1 MRRSPLA
8 TSGSRATTGSVATPM
23 GRLRTA
29 LLAALVLVLATAV
42 AWSRLDPEQRATLWA
57 EDGRD
62 FVSAYFVDGLGATL
76 FRPFGGYLQLVPRLI
91 AAVSGTIA
99 GPEHLAQTVTLLACA
114 GVGAVSALLYLYSRT
129 VLRTPV
135 APFLLAAVPPLIPTA
150 PREALG
156 TMNNLHSF
164 LLLLVPVV
172 LLAVP
177 RSWWTSAGTAVLVVA
192 VVLSD
197 TQALLFAPLLLAGI
211 RDRRKWPVVAA
222 FLAAGAAQVATV
234 VAFPRPA
241 ISYGASGPVTI
252 ADVVVGFV
260 SVPLTTVWTTRLDAV
275 STMIADAG
283 TAPIVAL
290 TVVSVAVAV
299 AAIVSGQAAH
309 RWLVSATVLGA
320 AALWAAALLV
330 TPADGFLFTQG
341 LADHVAHFGPIRYA
355 TVSSGFLLLAL
366 VVTADA
372 IWGRHRLRRAVAI
385 ALAVAVALTLVVH
398 HHDTGHAGRSDGP
411 TITSQVPAAREAC
424 ASGDRRTVGL
434 RQAPDRSPWVVTL
447 PCAYVERR

>member
-76 FRPFGGYLQLVPRLI
+76 FRPFGGYLQLVPRVI

-275 STMIADAG
+275 STLIADTG

-290 TVVSVAVAV
+290 TVVCVAVAV
-299 AAIVSGQAAH
+299 AAMCPGRPCTAGSCPRPSSVPPRSGRPH
-309 RWLVSATVLGA
+309 C
-320 AALWAAALLV
+320 
-330 TPADGFLFTQG
+330 
-341 LADHVAHFGPIRYA
+341 
-355 TVSSGFLLLAL
+355 SSPLPTGSSS
-366 VVTADA
+366 
-372 IWGRHRLRRAVAI
+372 RRASRTTSRTSARSGTPPSARASCSSHSWSPRTRSGGGTGSVAPS
-385 ALAVAVALTLVVH
+385 
-398 HHDTGHAGRSDGP
+398 RSLSP
-411 TITSQVPAAREAC
+411 
-424 ASGDRRTVGL
+424 
-434 RQAPDRSPWVVTL
+434 SPW
-447 PCAYVERR
+447 R

>member
-1 MRRSPLA
+1 
-8 TSGSRATTGSVATPM
+8 
-23 GRLRTA
+23 
-29 LLAALVLVLATAV
+29 
-42 AWSRLDPEQRATLWA
+42 
-57 EDGRD
+57 
-62 FVSAYFVDGLGATL
+62 
-76 FRPFGGYLQLVPRLI
+76 
-91 AAVSGTIA
+91 
-99 GPEHLAQTVTLLACA
+99 
-114 GVGAVSALLYLYSRT
+114 
-129 VLRTPV
+129 
-135 APFLLAAVPPLIPTA
+135 
-150 PREALG
+150 
-156 TMNNLHSF
+156 MNNLHSF

-211 RDRRKWPVVAA
+211 RDRRKWPVVGA

-260 SVPLTTVWTTRLDAV
+260 SIPLTTVWTTRLDAV
-275 STMIADAG
+275 STLIADAG

-299 AAIVSGQAAH
+299 AAIVSGQAVH

-330 TPADGFLFTQG
+330 TPAQAGSSSRGASPTTSRTSARSGTPPSARACLF
-341 LADHVAHFGPIRYA
+341 
-355 TVSSGFLLLAL
+355 LAL

-372 IWGRHRLRRAVAI
+372 IWGRHRLRRRRNRSRRRRGPDARGAPPRHRPRGAVRRAGHQ
-385 ALAVAVALTLVVH
+385 LAGPRCPRGVRDRGPPDRGTAAGAGPVTVGGDAAVHVPRAALTAAGAGPPARSV
-398 HHDTGHAGRSDGP
+398 GRS
-411 TITSQVPAAREAC
+411 
-424 ASGDRRTVGL
+424 
-434 RQAPDRSPWVVTL
+434 
-447 PCAYVERR
+447 